1 MARKEMKMEKNKEKR
16 KKKGRKKEKKEYEQ
30 KISTQR
36 KELDSKLEVKPGEG
50 EVKVP
55 NGKK

>member
-1 MARKEMKMEKNKEKR
+1 MKENN
-16 KKKGRKKEKKEYEQ
+16 RKKEEKKDAKRNMNRRFCHSEN
-30 KISTQR
+30 